1 MNIQIETT
9 NRCNLVCKECPN
21 RFMKRKR
28 QDMTVETFDVILE
41 NYIKTMDGENP
52 TVILHK
58 DGEPLMNDNLRY
70 FIRRIADVRPDVK
83 IDIYTN
89 GLLLTEEFVQ
99 FLSTIPNKVWLLVSF
114 HFLQV
119 MEKEINISFKNNIV
133 LENCVKKNYENIEY
147 VFVTHEVDGGDS
159 EKLKQWQK
167 DWTDK
172 IAPFPHRLREV
183 VINPHINPWTGL
195 IQDSHNVQF
204 ETCPYGDFGHL
215 FIGVTGTVLPCCMDL
230 EEELDQ
236 GNIMTTSKQ
245 LLFDRMSSF
254 YDLINNGNIEG
265 LLCKKCLK

>member
-28 QDMTVETFDVILE
+28 QDMTIEIFDVILE

-58 DGEPLMNDNLRY
+58 DGEPLMNNNLEN
-70 FIRRIADVRPDVK
+70 FIRRISEVRPDVK

-89 GLLLTEEFVQ
+89 GILLTEDFVD
-99 FLSTIPNKVWLLVSF
+99 FLGTIPNKVWLLVSF

-119 MEKEINISFKNNIV
+119 TDKETTIVFKNDFELINS
-133 LENCVKKNYENIEY
+133 LKKNYENIEY

-159 EKLKQWQK
+159 FKLLGWQK
-167 DWTDK
+167 AWIE
-172 IAPFPHRLREV
+172 IAKEFPNKLRDV

-204 ETCPYGDFGHL
+204 ESCPYGDFGHL

-230 EEELDQ
+230 EEELDM
-236 GNIMTTSKQ
+236 GNIMTTGKQ
-245 LLFDRMSSF
+245 LLFDRVSQF
-254 YDLINNGNIEG
+254 YSLINNGNTEG
-265 LLCKKCLK
+265 LLCKRCLK